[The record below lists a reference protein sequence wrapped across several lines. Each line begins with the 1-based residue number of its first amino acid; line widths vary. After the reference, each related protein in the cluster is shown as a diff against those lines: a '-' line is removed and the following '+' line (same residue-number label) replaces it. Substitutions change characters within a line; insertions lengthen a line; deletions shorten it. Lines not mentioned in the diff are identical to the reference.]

1 MNAKP
6 CHTKPRYLP
15 GDPSRTPLSH
25 DAFTSIMRPI
35 WRQRKQLQRAGECN
49 APKRHACMCDCCGC
63 RYRRCGSTIA
73 VDALESFGEE
83 IADPF
88 CVEEEVADR
97 MFREQI
103 YRCLP
108 RMDTIDRIIIRCMI
122 LHDGGMTERQV
133 AALISKAIG
142 RSYSHQS
149 VHKRIPE
156 AAKRLARLMN
166 YPC

>member
-6 CHTKPRYLP
+6 CRTKPHYLP

-25 DAFTSIMRPI
+25 EEFKSIMRPI
-35 WRQRKQLQRAGECN
+35 WRQRKALQRAGECN
-49 APKRHACMCDCCGC
+49 APKRHVCTCDCCGC
-63 RYRRCGSTIA
+63 LYRRYGSTVA
-73 VDALESFGEE
+73 MDTLESYGEE
-83 IADPF
+83 IADSF
-88 CVEEEVADR
+88 RVEEEVADR

-108 RMDTIDRIIIRCMI
+108 RMDTIDRIIIRCMV
-122 LHDGGMTERQV
+122 LHDGEMTERQV

-166 YPC
+166 DSC